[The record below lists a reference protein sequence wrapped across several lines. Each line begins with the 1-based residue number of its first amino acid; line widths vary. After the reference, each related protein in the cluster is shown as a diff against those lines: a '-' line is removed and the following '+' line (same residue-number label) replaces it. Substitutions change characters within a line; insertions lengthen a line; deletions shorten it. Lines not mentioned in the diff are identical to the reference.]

1 MSSCVSLSEVCWAWG
16 WLPALMCVLG
26 TFVSS
31 AYFWDVWVNETLREG
46 SRKGLSTR
54 MDFVCLPVILDLD
67 AGVSVQLLIFFFQS
81 CI

>member
-1 MSSCVSLSEVCWAWG
+1 
-16 WLPALMCVLG
+16 MCVLG

-67 AGVSVQLLIFFFQS
+67 AGVSVQLLIFLFQS